1 MYGIESLNR
10 RTRPTLKDSGDT
22 LFALLRKVIGA
33 FQEETGTTQ
42 KDTWILAYVAWS
54 AVHGLASLLIEEQI
68 LFEVNV
74 EALIHQTM
82 CTVIDGIKS

>member
-1 MYGIESLNR
+1 MYGNEALNR

-33 FQEETGTTQ
+33 FQEETGTTH

-82 CTVIDGIKS
+82 CTVVDGIKS